1 MQPNALLAWQNFI
14 IKKVGVTVS
23 MPSLENFEQ
32 QEHQVS
38 VIASLKILNIWKI
51 IRQKRKVNWTQPR
64 SVVRPSSAFAGPPG
78 QVLHRATAS
87 VMRPRRR
94 AQISCRQPARKP
106 TAPESLRPRAPK
118 IFHVLCHLAAPTR
131 NAAVPAHDA
140 RAVLTAAARSRYSAR
155 A

>member
-106 TAPESLRPRAPK
+106 TAPAQDFPRAVPSSCAHAQRCRASARRPRP
-118 IFHVLCHLAAPTR
+118 
-131 NAAVPAHDA
+131 
-140 RAVLTAAARSRYSAR
+140 SRSAR
-155 A
+155 ARPRFSTCCAI